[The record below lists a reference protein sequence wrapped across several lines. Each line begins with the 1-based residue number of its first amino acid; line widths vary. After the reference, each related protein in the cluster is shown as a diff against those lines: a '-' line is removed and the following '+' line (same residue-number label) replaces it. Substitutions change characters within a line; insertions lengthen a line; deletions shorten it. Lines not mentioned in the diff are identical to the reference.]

1 MIKKLKW
8 DSDFFGIEI
17 GEFFYD
23 GKESE
28 SNFDEYDLLYLKSK
42 IDIYPEIR
50 NFENTF
56 SETKLIF
63 AKELEQNNNTN
74 ENIFSFKDLKIDKSL
89 IYKLSFESGKFSR
102 FNLDPNFEN
111 DKFQELYKLWIDNS
125 ISNIFA
131 DDLLVYLDQN
141 EIIGFITYKT
151 QNNTAT
157 IGLVAVS
164 QNCQGKGIGSQ
175 LLKAVE
181 HKLNNNSIKRLL
193 IPTQQI
199 NEIACNFYKKQG
211 YRIEET
217 LFIKHYWKK

>member
-1 MIKKLKW
+1 MIKKLEW

-17 GEFFYD
+17 GEFFYEE
-23 GKESE
+23 KVSE
-28 SNFDEYDLLYLKSK
+28 SNFDEYELIYVKSK
-42 IDIYPEIR
+42 IDNSLEIK

-63 AKELEQNNNTN
+63 VKELKQNNNTN
-74 ENIFSFKDLKIDKSL
+74 ENIFSFKQLKIDKSL
-89 IYKLSFESGKFSR
+89 IYELAFESGKFSR

-111 DKFQELYKLWIDNS
+111 DKFQELYKSWIDNS

-131 DDLLVYLDQN
+131 DDLLVYLEKN
-141 EIIGFITYKT
+141 EIHGFITYKKE
-151 QNNTAT
+151 NDIAT

-181 HKLNNNSIKRLL
+181 HNLINNSIKTVL

-211 YRIEET
+211 YRIKET

>member
-1 MIKKLKW
+1 MNINK
-8 DSDFFGIEI
+8 
-17 GEFFYD
+17 FY
-23 GKESE
+23 
-28 SNFDEYDLLYLKSK
+28 SNH
-42 IDIYPEIR
+42 
-50 NFENTF
+50 F
-56 SETKLIF
+56 SN
-63 AKELEQNNNTN
+63 LEKH
-74 ENIFSFKDLKIDKSL
+74 KDLKIDKSS

-111 DKFQELYKLWIDNS
+111 DKFQELYRLWIDNS

-151 QNNTAT
+151 QDNIAT

-181 HKLNNNSIKRLL
+181 HKLTNHSIKTLL

>member
-1 MIKKLKW
+1 
-8 DSDFFGIEI
+8 
-17 GEFFYD
+17 
-23 GKESE
+23 
-28 SNFDEYDLLYLKSK
+28 
-42 IDIYPEIR
+42 
-50 NFENTF
+50 
-56 SETKLIF
+56 
-63 AKELEQNNNTN
+63 
-74 ENIFSFKDLKIDKSL
+74 
-89 IYKLSFESGKFSR
+89 
-102 FNLDPNFEN
+102 
-111 DKFQELYKLWIDNS
+111 WIDNS

-181 HKLNNNSIKRLL
+181 HKLNNNSIKTLL